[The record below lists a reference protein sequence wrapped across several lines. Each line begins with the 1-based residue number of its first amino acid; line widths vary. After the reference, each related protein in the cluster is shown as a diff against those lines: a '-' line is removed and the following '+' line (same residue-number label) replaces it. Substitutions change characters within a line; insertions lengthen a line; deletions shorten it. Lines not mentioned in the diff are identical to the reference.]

1 MLGYLHFHDIGRPFR
16 FKTFPKINLPVPS
29 VAKTSGGSTPTVSF
43 PTVNPSFGV
52 PTGTSQQ
59 QKQPSFGSSGQGKF
73 GFGSSAITPFG
84 SFSPSFGRPELSPPA
99 SAPATST
106 STAVPP
112 GNDGEAS
119 SVVAA
124 VGAGVEANIGGA
136 SGGGGGGADVVPAV
150 VVDSAAVAS
159 ATAGVPGPGVLM
171 LDVEARR
178 AARCEVKGCM
188 CWCFGKRLKILI
200 TCSAVIM

>member
-1 MLGYLHFHDIGRPFR
+1 M
-16 FKTFPKINLPVPS
+16 PS

-43 PTVNPSFGV
+43 PTVNPTFGV
-52 PTGTSQQ
+52 PTGTPQQ

-73 GFGSSAITPFG
+73 GFGSPVITFG
-84 SFSPSFGRPELSPPA
+84 SFSPSFGRPEASPPA
-99 SAPATST
+99 SAPAPAT

-124 VGAGVEANIGGA
+124 VGAGVEAS
-136 SGGGGGGADVVPAV
+136 SGGSSGGGGADVVPAV
-150 VVDSAAVAS
+150 VVDSAAVAA

-178 AARCEVKGCM
+178 LARYDVKDVFVGVS
-188 CWCFGKRLKILI
+188 GGG
-200 TCSAVIM
+200 